1 MKSLVKKLTPKAR
14 EEEGSI
20 TFFVMFLFVCLFVF
34 GGMAVDIARLES
46 ERVELQNVL
55 DSAIF
60 AAEINLDPDLNQEE
74 IMDDFFEKSGIKRN
88 ESDNANWGIGTPSWD
103 SENGNVQAWARR
115 DSPNLFL
122 SLYGFDKFNV
132 LASAAVDQKYTDIE
146 ISLVVDV
153 SKSMAFNGKIDDL
166 RTAVG
171 DFADQMFNIP
181 YVKTH
186 LTIIPFDYQTNAG
199 RNLLTA
205 FHVANSQAI
214 DGYNLDG
221 TKKFTAE
228 EIYDMP
234 SHCVNFDRGTYD
246 SFEGTV
252 DDGDYNVAS
261 LTQGLEFSSYTPGFD
276 DLGNAVMV
284 LNDTGA
290 ILQNDERMIVPTG
303 AVTLPSSGLFRD
315 RSSAW
320 LWNSLSGSTSFDWYS
335 NTFAQVN
342 ARSQSTKLGG
352 TNSNTKGYDDPTCRY
367 TESTDANGLPEPTGN
382 GNNSI
387 LPFATTTEQV
397 VAYMADL
404 EPEGSTAGDLGLNWG
419 VALLDPSMR
428 NTVKA
433 LIDGINSSDGFRTLV
448 PSQTIDPEFE
458 GRPANYDADKTLKVL
473 VHMSDG
479 QNTLYQELTEDFL
492 DRTYPLTAE
501 NRSNVFR
508 AHNDG
513 RITYSV
519 KYTDSNGDPKFYC
532 VSGKYHVFNNDGDK
546 CGDYK
551 AEDNAHGWIDDV
563 YQPREL
569 SKREVLEYFSVP
581 DAIKF
586 FFSGGTYSDIDL
598 NAPDIETGDGTYSG
612 SLGWNNPISDARFQ
626 AICDVAASKV
636 DPNRNNYLTYTIA
649 FDTTSHAGSV
659 LSDCVG
665 NDDKHFFTP
674 VSGELGDTFD
684 SIVASISKLRLTN

>member
-1 MKSLVKKLTPKAR
+1 MKSLVKKLSPKAR

-55 DSAIF
+55 DSALF
-60 AAEINLDPDLNQEE
+60 AASINSDPDLNDED
-74 IMDDFFEKSGIKRN
+74 IMDDFFEKSGISRN
-88 ESDNANWGIGTPSWD
+88 ESDNANWGIGSPSWD
-103 SENGNVQAWARR
+103 SANLDVQGWARR

-132 LASAAVDQKYTDIE
+132 LASASVDQKYTDIE

-153 SKSMAFNGKIDDL
+153 SGSMKSNGKIDDL
-166 RTAVG
+166 RSAVG
-171 DFADQMFNIP
+171 EFAEQMFNIP

-186 LTIIPFDYQTNAG
+186 LTIVPFDYQTNAG

-205 FHVANSQAI
+205 FHAANSQAI

-221 TKKFTAE
+221 SKKFSNE
-228 EIYDMP
+228 DIYNMA
-234 SHCVNFDRGTYD
+234 SHCVNFDRGFYD
-246 SFEGTV
+246 TLSDTV
-252 DDGDYNVAS
+252 DDSDFNVAS
-261 LTQGLEFSSYTPGFD
+261 LTQGLEFSSYTPGYD
-276 DLGNAVMV
+276 DDGNDIMV
-284 LNDTGA
+284 LNDTGEK
-290 ILQNDERMIVPTG
+290 LENDERMIAPTG
-303 AVTLPSSGLFRD
+303 AITLPSSGVFRD

-320 LWNSLSGSTSFDWYS
+320 LWNSLGGSTSFTWSS
-335 NTFAQVN
+335 NTFAQTTV
-342 ARSQSTKLGG
+342 RSQSTKLGG
-352 TNSNTKGYDDPTCRY
+352 TTANPKGYDDPTCRY
-367 TESTDANGLPEPTGN
+367 TESYDVNGFPESDGN
-382 GNNSI
+382 GRNSI
-387 LPFATTTEQV
+387 LPFATTVDQV

-404 EPEGSTAGDLGLNWG
+404 QPEGSTAGDLGLNWG

-433 LIDGINSSDGFRTLV
+433 LIDGINSDDGLTTLV
-448 PSQTIDPEFE
+448 PSQTIDPTFE
-458 GRPANYDADKTLKVL
+458 GRPANYDTEKTLKVL

-479 QNTLYQELTEDFL
+479 QNTLYQELTPDFL
-492 DRTYPLTAE
+492 DPGPLTSD

-508 AHNDG
+508 AEDQG

-519 KYTDSNGDPKFYC
+519 KYTDANGQPKWFCANGY
-532 VSGKYHVFNNDGDK
+532 YHVFNNDGDK

-551 AEDNAHGWIDDV
+551 AESAPHGTRSGYAPV
-563 YQPREL
+563 EL

-581 DAIKF
+581 DAIKL

-598 NAPDIETGDGTYSG
+598 NAPDIETGDGGYDGT
-612 SLGWNNPISDARFQ
+612 LGWNNPISDARFQ

-636 DPNRNNYLTYTIA
+636 SPDRNNYLTYTIA

-665 NDDKHFFTP
+665 NDEKRFFTP
-674 VSGELGDTFD
+674 VSGQLGDTFD